1 MGLRDEALAGGSMVL
16 SSFAIRCERV
26 ASILA
31 GAILLFLGGQV
42 SAAVFTG
49 TVYYT
54 YFTGGQN
61 VWSVG
66 YSYDEATQAFSLN
79 TPQNIASTN
88 GADGIIFAPNGNL
101 LIGGQGSGNVYEVN
115 RATGAVVN
123 TQNTG
128 TPSFHLTLDPGGNT
142 VYTSDFG
149 GRLNKVAIPI
159 GSGNTP
165 TNISGDETGI
175 TQVAFGTGGTVF
187 YVQGSPNG
195 FGNLGTID
203 LATGVTDRL
212 YSSVRPAHGLVFDPF
227 TDLITMFGA
236 GATGTM
242 DATDGS
248 GLLTSG
254 LVFGVGDF
262 DQGAVDGFGHALV
275 AGSGAITFI
284 DYHLSGDITNP
295 NFVANRFSAGGVS
308 FSGIDDVAPLTGPGS
323 NPNPIPEPSTFVLL
337 ALGIAGLLISRRASA
352 DGKPRIALS
361 A

>member
-1 MGLRDEALAGGSMVL
+1 MLM
-16 SSFAIRCERV
+16 C
-26 ASILA
+26 
-31 GAILLFLGGQV
+31 GQV
-42 SAAVFTG
+42 SATTFTG

-61 VWSVG
+61 VWRVG
-66 YSYDEATQAFSLN
+66 YSYNDATNAFALN
-79 TPQNIASTN
+79 TPQNVATTN

-101 LIGGQGSGNVYEVN
+101 LVGGQGSGNVYEVN
-115 RATGAVVN
+115 PATGAVVH

-128 TPSFHLTLDPGGNT
+128 TASYHLTLAPNGSS

-149 GRLNKVAIPI
+149 GRLNTVAIPI

-187 YVQGSPNG
+187 YVQGGPNG

-212 YSSVRPAHGLVFDPF
+212 HASVQPAHGLIFDPF
-227 TDLITMFGA
+227 TNLITMFGA
-236 GATGTM
+236 GETGTM
-242 DATDGS
+242 NAADGS

-254 LVFGVGDF
+254 SIYGVGDF

-275 AGSGAITFI
+275 AGSGSITFI

-295 NFVANRFSAGGVS
+295 DFVTHLSSAGGVS
-308 FSGIDDVAPLTGPGS
+308 FSNIDDVAPLAGPGS
-323 NPNPIPEPSTFVLL
+323 NPNPEVPEPGTLL
-337 ALGIAGLLISRRASA
+337 LLGLGIAAMVASRRA
-352 DGKPRIALS
+352 KR
-361 A
+361 

>member
-1 MGLRDEALAGGSMVL
+1 MFHT
-16 SSFAIRCERV
+16 SFAPRCARV
-26 ASILA
+26 AGIFAALILM
-31 GAILLFLGGQV
+31 LGWGQV
-42 SAAVFTG
+42 SATVFTG

-61 VWSVG
+61 VWRVG
-66 YSYDEATQAFSLN
+66 YSYNDATNAFALN
-79 TPQNIASTN
+79 TPQNVASTN

-101 LIGGQGSGNVYEVN
+101 LVGGQGSGNVYEVN
-115 RATGAVVN
+115 PATGAVVH

-128 TPSFHLTLDPGGNT
+128 TPSFHLTLDPNGNT

-165 TNISGDETGI
+165 RSISGDETGI
-175 TQVAFGTGGTVF
+175 TQVAFGLGDTVF
-187 YVQGSPNG
+187 YVQGNPNG

-212 YSSVRPAHGLVFDPF
+212 HTSVQPAHGLIFDPF

-242 DATDGS
+242 NATDGS

-254 LVFGVGDF
+254 SIYGVGDF
-262 DQGAVDGFGHALV
+262 DQGAIDGFGHALV

-284 DYHLSGDITNP
+284 DYHLSGDITDP
-295 NFVANRFSAGGVS
+295 DFVTNVFSAGGVS
-308 FSGIDDVAPLTGPGS
+308 FNNIDDVAPLVGPGS
-323 NPNPIPEPSTFVLL
+323 NPNPVPEPGTLL
-337 ALGIAGLLISRRASA
+337 LLGLGIAGLVASRRA
-352 DGKPRIALS
+352 KR
-361 A
+361 